1 MHQCLLNLERSAGGP
16 SGRFPGRKCNFF
28 RAVVVCILTV
38 IDIKRQRESPFSGNG
53 SPIIKQRVWGAELQT
68 L

>member
-1 MHQCLLNLERSAGGP
+1 MVHREGFQAENVI
-16 SGRFPGRKCNFF
+16 FF
-28 RAVVVCILTV
+28 RAVVVCILTL

-53 SPIIKQRVWGAELQT
+53 SPIVKQRVWGAELQT